1 MAYVM
6 NRWPVC
12 RLTGRCFTVHALAA
26 AEPDALIAG
35 GNDDAAVDWT
45 RSESIL
51 DGPRGTAFLAVMAS
65 GPAFQF
71 ANYFLALG
79 PAIGRAVFA
88 LAILAAAT
96 LRLLVWASCLCLEN
110 APPLDVCAVFRA
122 SSEGRSPTGAAGS

>member
-35 GNDDAAVDWT
+35 GNDDA
-45 RSESIL
+45 
-51 DGPRGTAFLAVMAS
+51 AVMAS